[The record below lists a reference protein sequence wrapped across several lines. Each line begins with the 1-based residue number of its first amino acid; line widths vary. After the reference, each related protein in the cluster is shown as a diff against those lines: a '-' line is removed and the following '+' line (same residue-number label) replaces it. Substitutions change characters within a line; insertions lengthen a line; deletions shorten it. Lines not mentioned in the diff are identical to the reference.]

1 MLHRL
6 APPPTTASPADRASR
21 ARFVAQLLGLASV
34 SWALGALALV
44 RGSTVAAEVSFIAG
58 AWPLSLL
65 VALRLGLPRVWA
77 ALLSIAPASLVV
89 AARFSV
95 GDALD
100 LLAATWLL
108 APLVGLVTS
117 TDLPRS
123 LSTLAEAL
131 LPTRGEAGS
140 LERLRSR
147 VMVVTL
153 VLSAFA
159 ALTTAPAYWMMGL
172 PVSAAMVFGFGLFVL
187 GLTWGYRRG
196 WSARATWLTLLI
208 TTVAMLVAN
217 LSVEQPLD
225 YSNLLWV
232 LVLPVSGFLLVG
244 EREGA
249 LGAVCAVVLALGIPP
264 LHGWLDLHVQPTV
277 SPRVLE
283 VRVVALVLGISL
295 FTAASERLRVT
306 AFAESEQAR
315 RARGLFLAN
324 ISHELRTPMNGVLGL
339 TTLLLDSTPTDEQ
352 REHLELISRSGQ
364 SLLTV
369 INDVL
374 SLTSLESG
382 ALTLEPTLLRP
393 SDVVGDV
400 VALLS
405 TVASGKNLQLQ
416 VEGEGPL
423 EVRLDATRLRQIVSN
438 LVGNAL
444 KFTDAGG
451 VVVRLE
457 PALEGRFALQVEDTG
472 PGIPEAAR
480 AQLFTPFHQV
490 DPSSTRRHGGTG
502 LGLSISRQLARSMG
516 GELSYAPRAQGGSV
530 FRVVLPT
537 SVEP

>member
-1 MLHRL
+1 L
-6 APPPTTASPADRASR
+6 DRASR
-21 ARFVAQLLGLASV
+21 ARFVAQLLGLATV
-34 SWALGALALV
+34 SWALAALALF
-44 RGSTVAAEVSFIAG
+44 RGSVVAAEVSFIAG
-58 AWPLSLL
+58 TWPLSLL

-89 AARFSV
+89 AARFAV

-108 APLVGLVTS
+108 SPLVGLVTS

-172 PVSAAMVFGFGLFVL
+172 PVSGAMVFGFGLFVL

-196 WSARATWLTLLI
+196 WSARATWLALLV

-249 LGAVCAVVLALGIPP
+249 LGAICAVVLAMAVPP

-277 SPRVLE
+277 SPLVLE

-306 AFAESEQAR
+306 AFVESEQAR

-339 TTLLLDSTPTDEQ
+339 TTLLLESTPTDEQ

-364 SLLTV
+364 SLLTI

-382 ALTLEPTLLRP
+382 ALKLEPTLLRP
-393 SDVVGDV
+393 ADVAHDV

-405 TVASGKNLQLQ
+405 TVASGKHLQLR

-444 KFTDAGG
+444 KFTDAGE
-451 VVVRLE
+451 VVLRLE
-457 PALEGRFALQVEDTG
+457 AAVEGRFALQVEDTG

-516 GELSYAPRAQGGSV
+516 GELSYAPRQQGGSM
-530 FRVVLPT
+530 FRVELPT

>member
-1 MLHRL
+1 M
-6 APPPTTASPADRASR
+6 
-21 ARFVAQLLGLASV
+21 
-34 SWALGALALV
+34 
-44 RGSTVAAEVSFIAG
+44 
-58 AWPLSLL
+58 
-65 VALRLGLPRVWA
+65 
-77 ALLSIAPASLVV
+77 
-89 AARFSV
+89 
-95 GDALD
+95 
-100 LLAATWLL
+100 
-108 APLVGLVTS
+108 
-117 TDLPRS
+117 
-123 LSTLAEAL
+123 
-131 LPTRGEAGS
+131 
-140 LERLRSR
+140 
-147 VMVVTL
+147 
-153 VLSAFA
+153 
-159 ALTTAPAYWMMGL
+159 
-172 PVSAAMVFGFGLFVL
+172 
-187 GLTWGYRRG
+187 
-196 WSARATWLTLLI
+196 
-208 TTVAMLVAN
+208 
-217 LSVEQPLD
+217 
-225 YSNLLWV
+225 
-232 LVLPVSGFLLVG
+232 
-244 EREGA
+244 
-249 LGAVCAVVLALGIPP
+249 
-264 LHGWLDLHVQPTV
+264 
-277 SPRVLE
+277 
-283 VRVVALVLGISL
+283 VALVLGISL